1 MSKKCIVHI
10 ASLFS
15 EVTAK
20 SCRVPYFLFK
30 LTPLFIKTNLP
41 VSDLIRK
48 QKSFSWKIGPS
59 DNITRII
66 KKSLVKISVAFIFF
80 VAHRLLAFTLK
91 LRVRLTICRI
101 KQTDKSSI
109 IGERFYNLFVLLI
122 PALSILILR

>member
-1 MSKKCIVHI
+1 MSNKRIVRI

-48 QKSFSWKIGPS
+48 QKSFSWKIGAS
-59 DNITRII
+59 ENITQII
-66 KKSLVKISVAFIFF
+66 KNHLLKFLSLFDFF